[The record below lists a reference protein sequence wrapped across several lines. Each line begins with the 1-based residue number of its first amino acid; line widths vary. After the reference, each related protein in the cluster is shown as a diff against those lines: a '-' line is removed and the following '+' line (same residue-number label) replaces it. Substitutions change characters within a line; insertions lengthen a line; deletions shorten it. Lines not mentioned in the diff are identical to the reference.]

1 MQIMSRTSKEY
12 KIQCY
17 LRLAELCSSD
27 EDEKRLFYMSKAE
40 ELLLDK
46 VCVEKTEYQD
56 LKFFENSITDFCKQ
70 HENFLYERVG
80 DVYDKY
86 KEFCL
91 SNGIQRPFSKIEF
104 SRQICKMLNLESKQK
119 KIGGKNQ
126 RIYIRKVW

>member
-1 MQIMSRTSKEY
+1 MNRTSKEY

-17 LRLAELCSSD
+17 LRLAELCNGD

-46 VCVEKTEYQD
+46 VCVEKTKCQD

-70 HENFLYERVG
+70 YENFLYERVD

-119 KIGGKNQ
+119 KIQGKRYQIYVQ
-126 RIYIRKVW
+126 RCGE

>member
-1 MQIMSRTSKEY
+1 MNRTSKEY

-17 LRLAELCSSD
+17 LRLAELCNGN

-46 VCVEKTEYQD
+46 VCVEKIDYQG
-56 LKFFENSITDFCKQ
+56 LELFENSVTDFCKQ
-70 HENFLYERVG
+70 YKKFLYERVN

-91 SNGIQRPFSKIEF
+91 SNGIQRPVSKIEF
-104 SRQICKMLNLESKQK
+104 SRQICKMLNLETKQK
-119 KIGGKNQ
+119 KIQGKRYQ
-126 RIYIRKVW
+126 IYVRKGW